1 MSPPRELFSQ
11 FPALAPLG
19 NAETEENEENAQ
31 DENEDDGPFASEALS
46 DSEEDKSLGQVPV
59 SGRRFKET
67 LREEK
72 PPRAQPADGKYHL
85 PNNFTK
91 KEVYDHYRTN
101 MVQAEERAA
110 AGRRRWKALDSPK
123 DCAYIQIDGMDQKKT
138 ALQHFSKQPK
148 SVDGAAL
155 VGVHLVGA
163 MIFHGKLHTRAFLTY
178 NNIKS
183 DSNLTITVLQK
194 ILLEWEGILPP
205 TLYLQLDNTVRENKN
220 NILFAYLAMLL
231 EKKVFTKIKL
241 GFLLVGHTHDFVDQ
255 MFSRFSQALRREN
268 AFTMSRLRS
277 VIENSYDPKPVTS
290 ILTQTWDFKHF
301 IETEPKLFR
310 TLNDI
315 TQNQQ
320 YKFKIASA
328 LEVRV
333 WCKQF
338 STDNTWEPPAG
349 VRNILHIDGSRA
361 ILASEQVHLKSY
373 AEIKRQTRR
382 VQNIGPL
389 IRRQEGEV
397 VRHVQAIRQD
407 IQTHCYPFFDDE
419 QQEEIG
425 RNISNNRRERLV
437 GDMCWFWPVP
447 PERDEH
453 AVDEP
458 VAVTTTEE
466 FRRRIFGQR
475 RPIYSRP
482 RRPAPGSAAA
492 DRAAHIAELTEI
504 QEKSFLAVLA
514 DDETSF

>member
-1 MSPPRELFSQ
+1 MMTSLLYSQEINGVSAHTCHRARNPTAENMPR
-11 FPALAPLG
+11 FPG
-19 NAETEENEENAQ
+19 NAETEEHEDNAQ
-31 DENEDDGPFASEALS
+31 DENEDDGLFASEALS
-46 DSEEDKSLGQVPV
+46 DSEEDKSPEQVLV
-59 SGRRFKET
+59 TGRRFKET

-72 PPRAQPADGKYHL
+72 PPRAQVGNSRKRQPGEVASDTVARQPSAEAFILLEWLDSFFLSHCERQPADGKYHL

-91 KEVYDHYRTN
+91 KEVYDHYRTD
-101 MVQAEERAA
+101 MVQVPVQALKFHRKQQAEERAA

-138 ALQHFSKQPK
+138 ALPHFSKQPK

-155 VGVHLVGA
+155 VGMHLVGA
-163 MIFHGKLHTRAFLTY
+163 MIFHGKLHT
-178 NNIKS
+178 
-183 DSNLTITVLQK
+183 Q
-194 ILLEWEGILPP
+194 
-205 TLYLQLDNTVRENKN
+205 
-220 NILFAYLAMLL
+220 
-231 EKKVFTKIKL
+231 
-241 GFLLVGHTHDFVDQ
+241 
-255 MFSRFSQALRREN
+255 
-268 AFTMSRLRS
+268 
-277 VIENSYDPKPVTS
+277 
-290 ILTQTWDFKHF
+290 
-301 IETEPKLFR
+301 PKLFR

-349 VRNILHIDGSRA
+349 VKNILHIDGSRA
-361 ILASEQVHLKSY
+361 ILASEQVPLKSY

-389 IRRQEGEV
+389 IGRQEGEAV
-397 VRHVQAIRQD
+397 LHVQAIRHD
-407 IQTHCYPFFDDE
+407 IQTHCYLFFDDE
-419 QQEEIG
+419 QKDWWNHWFVQQEEIG

-475 RPIYSRP
+475 RPIYSGP

-492 DRAAHIAELTEI
+492 DRAAHIGELTEI